1 MRNVTRS
8 STPKRNETRET
19 VQFSI
24 PFLLPF
30 LVPYFTADGTRRVKG
45 RIGGGSSAVRTFEF
59 RFAKAFLPLIRRKE
73 GVEKLKTVSVI
84 SE

>member
-45 RIGGGSSAVRTFEF
+45 RICGGYRGAYFWISVHQ
-59 RFAKAFLPLIRRKE
+59 KAFLPLIRRK
-73 GVEKLKTVSVI
+73 GVEKLKTISVI